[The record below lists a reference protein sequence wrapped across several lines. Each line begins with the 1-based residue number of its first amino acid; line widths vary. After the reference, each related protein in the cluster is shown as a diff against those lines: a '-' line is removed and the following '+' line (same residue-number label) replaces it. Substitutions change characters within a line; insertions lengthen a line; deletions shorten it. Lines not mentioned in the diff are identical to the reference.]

1 METQNLQHLLSQQN
15 LNKNHTDSTTVAN
28 TNNLSR
34 SNDAACGQQ
43 ETRQILSTSS
53 YTGPFRLYQQR
64 NIYAQPQANLYNYT
78 DIPMMPPGNCL
89 FHSLIKILDL
99 QISPTDLRRQLRES
113 PFLRSCGDPLFTS
126 QILHSDTEYGD
137 MDYLYLFSRVYNQ
150 NICVHLQY
158 TDIRTNTE
166 TLTFCHYNV
175 TDSLNFMHLHLQN
188 LHFTL
193 YITVQDVITQNI
205 INASVYCENHGND
218 MSDEVCHENDIF
230 AIPDLSIQSYTN
242 YYKHAQ
248 GHLHFYK
255 IFTKNTFGI
264 SYAVCD
270 RLWWNND
277 LKTTSEIHNDI
288 LEKILPV
295 MYLAQNIGTK
305 FLFYF

>member
-1 METQNLQHLLSQQN
+1 
-15 LNKNHTDSTTVAN
+15 
-28 TNNLSR
+28 
-34 SNDAACGQQ
+34 
-43 ETRQILSTSS
+43 
-53 YTGPFRLYQQR
+53 
-64 NIYAQPQANLYNYT
+64 
-78 DIPMMPPGNCL
+78 MMPPGNCL

-113 PFLRSCGDPLFTS
+113 LFLQSCGDPLFTS

-137 MDYLYLFSRVYNQ
+137 MDCLYLFSRVYNQ

-166 TLTFCHYNV
+166 TLTFCHYDV

-188 LHFTL
+188 LHFTP

-205 INASVYCENHGND
+205 INATVYCENHGND
-218 MSDEVCHENDIF
+218 MSDEVCHEAHENDIS

-264 SYAVCD
+264 SCAVCD

-288 LEKILPV
+288 LEKILSLYQTGNTV
-295 MYLAQNIGTK
+295 KVCSTCKSALDKKKYQYCQHITVFHTRQYLLIYQS
-305 FLFYF
+305 